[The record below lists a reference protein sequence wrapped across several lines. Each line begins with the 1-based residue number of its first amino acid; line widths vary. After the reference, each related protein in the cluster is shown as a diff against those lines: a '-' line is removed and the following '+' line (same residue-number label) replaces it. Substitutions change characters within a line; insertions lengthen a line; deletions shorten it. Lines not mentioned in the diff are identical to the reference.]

1 MLSIKYYILL
11 RFSCAS
17 QTPKGV
23 IYGNSKIKIY
33 GNLWLIDGHFWLKE
47 KFIYEHFYLIHEHLW
62 PFPARSAKPFLNIYG
77 FIDDHLWP
85 KKARSA
91 KNRRPFMIF
100 FDQKTAKRKTE
111 DHLCFIDDHFWQKT
125 KYKRV
130 GVFVFS
136 YSKTRTS
143 LQKYNFSFIR
153 YNFKGRKF
161 YDSSFFC
168 WIV

>member
-1 MLSIKYYILL
+1 MTKRKIHVMNIFVSFMNIYDH
-11 RFSCAS
+11 S
-17 QTPKGV
+17 QREAQ
-23 IYGNSKIKIY
+23 N
-33 GNLWLIDGHFWLKE
+33 
-47 KFIYEHFYLIHEHLW
+47 HLW
-62 PFPARSAKPFLNIYG
+62 TFMASLMIIY
-77 FIDDHLWP
+77 DP

-91 KNRRPFMIF
+91 KKRRPFMIF
-100 FDQKTAKRKTE
+100 LDQKTAKRKTE
-111 DHLCFIDDHFWQKT
+111 EHLCFIDDHFWQKT

-161 YDSSFFC
+161 YDSSFLC